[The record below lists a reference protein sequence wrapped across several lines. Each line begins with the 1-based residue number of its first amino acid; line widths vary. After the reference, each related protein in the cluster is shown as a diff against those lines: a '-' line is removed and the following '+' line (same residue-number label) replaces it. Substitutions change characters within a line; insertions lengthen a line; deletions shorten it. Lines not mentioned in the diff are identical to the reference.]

1 MAELVAVEIMECPY
15 LITCRHSNQNVA
27 FASHIPSLTMFL
39 PSETQNL
46 LGLKV
51 LTGGKNHIHK
61 ESYLLVKLGLLMLPF
76 LNSCGES
83 LSSEMGR
90 GQRRLLPSVV
100 DV

>member
-1 MAELVAVEIMECPY
+1 MLPLLPIF
-15 LITCRHSNQNVA
+15 LHSQC
-27 FASHIPSLTMFL
+27 FYRQKQT
-39 PSETQNL
+39 L

-51 LTGGKNHIHK
+51 LTGGKSHIHK
-61 ESYLLVKLGLLMLPF
+61 ESYLFVKLGLLMFPF

-90 GQRRLLPSVV
+90 GQRHLLPSVV